1 MLIVKNYKKLIKN
14 VFLIIPLVII
24 ILISLYFY
32 NIYKSKYL
40 LGTIIYK
47 DTNYFEVITENDS
60 IYRFNYNSEF
70 DIGENIKIKY
80 NKQLNDFNYIQKI
93 TIKSIDNEK
102 IKLNYDDQALEIL
115 QDMSL
120 NEKIGQ
126 LLLVRIPETNK
137 IETINKYNIGG
148 YILFQR
154 DVDNKTKDELINEIK
169 LYQSTSNNPLL
180 IAIDEEGGTV
190 SRLSSNKNIVES
202 PFQSP
207 QELFKNGGY
216 EEIKQDA
223 IIKSNLLEEL
233 GINVNLAPVADIS
246 TNSKSYI
253 YERSFGKDKN
263 ETAKY
268 IKTILSTQNNN
279 VSYVLKHFPGYSD
292 NLDTHTSISIDNRS
306 YKTIKNNDFIPF
318 KVGIENGANAIL
330 VSHNIVS
337 SIDNKPS
344 SLSRNIHN
352 ILRNE
357 LNFDGIIITDDLSMS
372 AIKGY
377 DTKTP
382 YIDSILAGNNILI
395 VSDYVSAYDEIY
407 NAIIEDKISE
417 ELINRL
423 VLKNIQF
430 KINLNLYKQKRA

>member
-1 MLIVKNYKKLIKN
+1 MKKYKRL
-14 VFLIIPLVII
+14 FLIIPLIVII
-24 ILISLYFY
+24 FISLYFY
-32 NIYKSKYL
+32 NIYKTKYL
-40 LGTIIYK
+40 IGTIIYK
-47 DTNYFEVITENDS
+47 DINCLEVITENDS
-60 IYRFNYNSEF
+60 IYRFNYNSDF
-70 DIGENIKIKY
+70 DVGDNIKIKY
-80 NKQLNDFNYIQKI
+80 NKQLNDFKYIQEI
-93 TIKSIDNEK
+93 NIKDIDKEN
-102 IKLNYDDQALEIL
+102 IKLQYDNQALEIL
-115 QDMSL
+115 QEMTL

-126 LLLVRIPETNK
+126 LLLVRTPETNK
-137 IETINKYNIGG
+137 IETISKYNIGG

-154 DVDNKTKDELINEIK
+154 DIDNKTKEELINEIK
-169 LYQSTSNNPLL
+169 LYQSIANIPLL
-180 IAIDEEGGTV
+180 IAIDEEGGIV
-190 SRLSSNKNIVES
+190 SRLSSNKNIVNS

-207 QELFKNGGY
+207 QELYKNGGFDK
-216 EEIKQDA
+216 IKQDA
-223 IIKSNLLEEL
+223 LIKSNLLEEL
-233 GINVNLAPVADIS
+233 GINVNLAPIADIS
-246 TNSKSYI
+246 TNPKSYI
-253 YERSFGKDKN
+253 YERSFGKDKK
-263 ETAKY
+263 ETSKY
-268 IKTILSTQNNN
+268 IKTILETQNNN
-279 VSYVLKHFPGYSD
+279 VSYVLKHFPGYSE
-292 NLDTHTSISIDNRS
+292 NLDTHTSIAIDNRS

-337 SIDNKPS
+337 NIDSKPS

-357 LNFDGIIITDDLSMS
+357 LTFDGIIITDDLSMS

-382 YIDSILAGNNILI
+382 CIDSILAGNNILI
-395 VSDYVSAYDEIY
+395 VSDYVSAYEEIY